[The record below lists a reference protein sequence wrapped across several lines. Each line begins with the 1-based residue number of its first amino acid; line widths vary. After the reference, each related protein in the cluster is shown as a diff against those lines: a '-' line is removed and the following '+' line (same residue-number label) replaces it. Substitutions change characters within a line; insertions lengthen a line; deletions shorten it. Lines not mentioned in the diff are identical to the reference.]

1 MAKQDRPTPEKPE
14 VSLADILNEM
24 HAEGNFQLSVLA
36 TQDGLPVTTAP
47 KKHNS
52 ELAAALVALI
62 QKVSV
67 QAKDQLYMGMIDEMT
82 IRDENK
88 NRLVCRQVALK
99 NETLILA
106 AIVPP
111 DHCYRRVTNRAI
123 RRILRFF
130 G

>member
-1 MAKQDRPTPEKPE
+1 MVNQDHSAEKAAKVTL
-14 VSLADILNEM
+14 VDILNEM
-24 HAEGNFQLSVLA
+24 HEKGNFQLSVLA
-36 TQDGLPVTTAP
+36 TQDGLPVATAP

-52 ELAAALVALI
+52 DLAAALVALI
-62 QKVSV
+62 RKVSV

-88 NRLVCRQVALK
+88 KRLVCRLVALN

-111 DHCYRRVTNRAI
+111 NHCYRQVTNRAI
-123 RRILRFF
+123 TRIMRFF
-130 G
+130 K